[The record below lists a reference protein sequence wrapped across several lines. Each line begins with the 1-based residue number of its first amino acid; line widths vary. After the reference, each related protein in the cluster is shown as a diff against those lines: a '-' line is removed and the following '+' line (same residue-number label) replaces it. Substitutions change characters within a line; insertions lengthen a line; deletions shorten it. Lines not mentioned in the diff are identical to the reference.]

1 MARIKTI
8 QFFIKLIAYATI
20 IWFLI
25 SVIFM
30 GSANHDGKP
39 LELRR
44 SETQTNHHEFYKPK
58 QVSKIVEVPTS
69 PGELGKGVMINEE
82 DLSQKDKERYERG
95 LKNNNFNEF
104 ASDQIS
110 VHRQLLDI
118 RDPLCK
124 TKIYAKDLPDTSVIM
139 CFHNEAWSVL
149 LRSVHSVIDRSDSK
163 LLKEIILVDD
173 FSDMPHLGE
182 QLQNYMDK
190 LSIVQIIRMKK
201 REGLIRSRL
210 AGAKAA
216 SGAVLTFLD
225 SHIEC
230 TEGWLEPLLDEI
242 RINRTTVV
250 TPDIDTIDNMTL
262 EYKATSGSDIYVG
275 GFDWNLHF
283 IWYIP
288 PKNEKNLRK
297 NKVAPV
303 HSPTMI
309 GGLFS
314 ISKDYFVELGTYDA
328 GMDIWGGENLEIS
341 FRIWMCGGTL
351 EIIPCSRVGHIFR
364 KRIPYELNM
373 AADIVIKNSIRLA
386 EVWMDEYKYLYYKR
400 LNNNLGNYGDISS
413 RIKLRERL
421 KCKSF
426 DWYLK
431 NVYPERFIPAQAT
444 HTGQVRNNST
454 NFCLDSLAG
463 NKVYNRPIGLWS
475 CHDLGSSQH
484 WLMSKQGEIRQDEAC
499 LDYAGSGEVRK
510 FRCHSQ
516 GGNQKWFYRESGLIE
531 HSVYQSCMEGSDVGE
546 LVMKDC
552 DTSNLHQLWLWPRS
566 NKNES
571 KSTA

>member
-25 SVIFM
+25 CVIFM

-250 TPDIDTIDNMTL
+250 TPDINTIDNMTL

-364 KRIPYELNM
+364 TRIPYKFAK
-373 AADIVIKNSIRLA
+373 AANIIKKNSIRLA
-386 EVWMDEYKYLYYKR
+386 EVWLDEYKNFYYER
-400 LNNNLGNYGDISS
+400 LNQDLGDYGDISS
-413 RIKLRERL
+413 RIKLRQRL

-431 NVYPERFIPAQAT
+431 NVYPERFIPNQAI
-444 HTGQVRNNST
+444 HSGQIQNKANNY
-454 NFCLDSLAG
+454 CLDGPSDYLSDD
-463 NKVYNRPIGLWS
+463 VPIGFQKCDSLKGNQ
-475 CHDLGSSQH
+475 L
-484 WLMSKQGEIRQDEAC
+484 WLMSEIGEIRRDEVC
-499 LDYAGSGEVRK
+499 LDYANSGKVK
-510 FRCHSQ
+510 TYACH
-516 GGNQKWFYRESGLIE
+516 GVKGNQEWLYQKSGLIK
-531 HSVYQSCMEGSDVGE
+531 HCISQLCIEGSDAGE
-546 LVMKDC
+546 LFMNTC
-552 DTSNLHQLWLWPRS
+552 DVNNLHQLWLWPHR
-566 NKNES
+566 KEYGS
-571 KSTA
+571 KSSA